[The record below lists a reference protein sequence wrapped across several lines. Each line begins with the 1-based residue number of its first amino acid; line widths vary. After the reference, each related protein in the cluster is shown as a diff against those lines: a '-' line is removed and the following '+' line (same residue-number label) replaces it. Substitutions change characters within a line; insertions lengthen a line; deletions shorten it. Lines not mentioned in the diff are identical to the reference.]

1 MSSRYGGRPKGNVSS
16 NCSVRTHK
24 TTLMLSVDPEDD
36 FWTSCTYRTSSKK
49 QSGVEEHDCSGS
61 GRSTL
66 SHNGMCAESGNVCDS
81 GRSASRNSGRHGN
94 HKKSKSDLYRKS
106 MPIASPEADDED
118 DDYHS
123 ARNSNRNHRI
133 LERYYQKHFKPTVG
147 ITPSRIQWD
156 YRKGVS

>member
-1 MSSRYGGRPKGNVSS
+1 MSSRYGGRSKGNASS

-36 FWTSCTYRTSSKK
+36 FWTSCTYRASSKK
-49 QSGVEEHDCSGS
+49 QSGVEEHDCSVS

-81 GRSASRNSGRHGN
+81 GQSASRNSGRHGN
-94 HKKSKSDLYRKS
+94 HKKSKSDLYRKF
-106 MPIASPEADDED
+106 MPVASPEADDED
-118 DDYHS
+118 DDYHC

-133 LERYYQKHFKPTVG
+133 LEKYYQKHFKPTVG